1 MDRRATL
8 PRAPHERDAA
18 RACGPACARGTDPAA
33 GEPSRGREPGAVR
46 SHRRRAPGALSPPR
60 SPAMRYDPQ
69 TDPLPTRPDGCGP
82 AGRGVRGREPC
93 RQPRY
98 VAIDVVKGI
107 AIVWVL
113 FIHSAALGM
122 ETPVFVYLVNHAVP
136 VFLVLFGLNSELW
149 WRRRAFPEAL
159 GAWFRGRA
167 RRILVPMWAM
177 IPVWWALVLWFRPP
191 DVTLSARLL
200 VLHAL
205 GWMRSIGTGWFITLV
220 IQLVVAFPLLHVAA
234 ARVGRAP
241 LLAAGL
247 ASTLVLTG
255 LALRLMGPLGY
266 FGYIV
271 LAPRF
276 FVHVVFGMMLAPVVG
291 RLGVRTAVA
300 SAVLVVVLVALQ
312 RGVPIGGLAA
322 YAERLEDLPL
332 TTLLLVAALPLARV
346 PLLGGALEWLGQ

>member
-1 MDRRATL
+1 M
-8 PRAPHERDAA
+8 PSAA
-18 RACGPACARGTDPAA
+18 
-33 GEPSRGREPGAVR
+33 
-46 SHRRRAPGALSPPR
+46 
-60 SPAMRYDPQ
+60 
-69 TDPLPTRPDGCGP
+69 
-82 AGRGVRGREPC
+82 
-93 RQPRY
+93 QPRY

-346 PLLGGALEWLGQ
+346 PLLGGELEWLGQSSYGVYIGQLITHNAFVYAFGLPGLYQRLDLWLYTAILLAGGVGFVFLGEQLAALLALDRARWRAAPAPTRPMQ